1 MAYIVAALTK
11 GAHQARGLIRALA
24 DAGFPREEIDMN
36 SGPIAGLIAMGIPD
50 NEAHV
55 FAEGARRG
63 GAIVVVKADDEF
75 EAEQAALLMH
85 QHGAV
90 DVEACDAGWRRLGW
104 SGRVAHPAAM
114 VSVGHYAL
122 VFGDYPGGSGRI
134 YPDPRAVVS
143 PSARMSSAPPAGPYD
158 GPERRHMDKP
168 YTGINRRAA

>member
-1 MAYIVAALTK
+1 MAYIVAGLTK

-24 DAGFPREEIDMN
+24 DAGFPREEIDMGG
-36 SGPIAGLIAMGIPD
+36 GPIGGLIAMGVPES
-50 NEAHV
+50 EAHV

-104 SGRVAHPAAM
+104 SGRVAHPAST
-114 VSVGHYAL
+114 VTVGHYAL

-134 YPDPRAVVS
+134 YPDLRA
-143 PSARMSSAPPAGPYD
+143 ARAGAPAEEHGHYE
-158 GPERRHMDKP
+158 GPERRHRNQP
-168 YTGINRRAA
+168 YNGTNRRAA

>member
-1 MAYIVAALTK
+1 MAYIVAGLTK

-24 DAGFPREEIDMN
+24 DAGFPREEIDMGA
-36 SGPIAGLIAMGIPD
+36 GPIAGLVEMGIPE

-63 GAIVVVKADDEF
+63 GAIVVVKSDDEF

-90 DVEACDAGWRRLGW
+90 DVESCDAGWRRLGW
-104 SGRVAHPAAM
+104 SGRIPHPASM
-114 VSVGHYAL
+114 VSIGHYAL

-134 YPDPRAVVS
+134 YPDLRA
-143 PSARMSSAPPAGPYD
+143 ARRDTGQRRDGTYA
-158 GPERRHMDKP
+158 GPERRHTDKP
-168 YTGINRRAA
+168 YEGMNRRAA